1 MIRLMEWLLG
11 RHRDAPEI
19 DTTHLDNALA
29 EATEQR
35 AEARSFRR
43 RAERD
48 GPSIREELRKNHF
61 GERMAEA
68 LEPRGYAG

>member
-1 MIRLMEWLLG
+1 MIRLAEWLLG
-11 RHRDAPEI
+11 RRRDAPKV
-19 DTTHLDNALA
+19 DTARLDSALA

-35 AEARSFRR
+35 AEARAYRQ
-43 RAERD
+43 RAERI
-48 GPSIREELRKNHF
+48 GPGIREELRKNHF

>member
-1 MIRLMEWLLG
+1 MIRLVELLLG
-11 RHRDAPEI
+11 RHRNAPEV
-19 DTTHLDNALA
+19 DTTDLDDALA

-35 AEARSFRR
+35 AEARTYRR
-43 RAERD
+43 RAELL
-48 GPSIREELRKNHF
+48 GPGIREELRRNHF